1 MTIAMKMSRLVSLAG
16 SLLTFI
22 QMILLASENDGICF
36 NNGCEIVDSLTTV
49 PPIYFNIGGFFF
61 FQAVYWG
68 VWFAREQRR
77 RLQFVNML
85 LLAGLAAE
93 GVLVSFQYY
102 IAETF
107 CTYCLI
113 ILVLVVLLNC
123 LGSLRHI
130 VSGVAVFSAVLIGF
144 SSLQF
149 SAPKVNIAEDLDR
162 GSFAVLAGQK
172 SEKKHYLF
180 FSSTCK
186 YCEKVMDSLG
196 DENSCTV
203 RFNPIDEISDF
214 SIERAKRAESYS
226 TDVNRNFLKS
236 VGIEQIPVFLSIN
249 EAGFE
254 IVKGEGPIKEY
265 LQKTCT
271 VEKILPAIESSIG
284 FSSSTNLDF
293 VSSGLDDSCAVDTD
307 CEDPNLIPNAKQ

>member
-1 MTIAMKMSRLVSLAG
+1 
-16 SLLTFI
+16 
-22 QMILLASENDGICF
+22 
-36 NNGCEIVDSLTTV
+36 
-49 PPIYFNIGGFFF
+49 
-61 FQAVYWG
+61 
-68 VWFAREQRR
+68 
-77 RLQFVNML
+77 ML

-93 GVLVSFQYY
+93 GVLVSFQYF

-123 LGSLRHI
+123 LGGLRQI
-130 VSGVAVFSAVLIGF
+130 LGSVAVFSAVIIGF

-149 SAPKVNIAEDLDR
+149 SAPKVNIVEDLDR
-162 GSFAVLAGQK
+162 GSFAVLDGQK

-180 FSSTCK
+180 FSSTCQ

-196 DENSCTV
+196 DENSCAI
-203 RFNPIDEISDF
+203 RFNPIDEITDF
-214 SIERAKRAESYS
+214 SVERAKRAESYS

-236 VGIEQIPVFLSIN
+236 MGIEQIPVFLSIN

-254 IVKGEGPIKEY
+254 IVKGEGPIKDY
-265 LQKTCT
+265 LQKACT
-271 VEKILPAIESSIG
+271 IEKIQPAVESSIG

-293 VSSGLDDSCAVDTD
+293 VTPGLDDSCEVDTD
-307 CEDPNLIPNAKQ
+307 CEEPSLIPDAN